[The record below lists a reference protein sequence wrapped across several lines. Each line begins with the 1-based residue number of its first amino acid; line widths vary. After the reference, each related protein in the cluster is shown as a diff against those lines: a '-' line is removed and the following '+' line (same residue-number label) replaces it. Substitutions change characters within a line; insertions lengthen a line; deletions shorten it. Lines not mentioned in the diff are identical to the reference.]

1 MMDLA
6 GKLWRGSGV
15 VRFGSQVAWE
25 KLTGYCPTD
34 PAEVPASAAKISPRW
49 LNAVLCGDTPGA
61 EITKIDVTGGSDGTN
76 TRRALRVGYNEAGMA
91 AGLPTELFVKSATA
105 MRTRLMNTLTTR
117 GESEVIFYRTMRAR
131 LPIEAPRPIYAG
143 FERSSGR
150 MLIMFPNMAVQG
162 TKFLDP
168 SHHITRDQAEGM
180 IDLLA
185 GYQSAT
191 WNSPELR
198 SSRSFPTTLRYQEL
212 INVRALPF
220 EKRGAVGLDRA
231 AKVMPDELNRID
243 RKRLWKLHMASIKRL
258 ENRAH
263 VLTHYDMHVG
273 NWYITGDGR
282 MGLTDW
288 SMRFGHW
295 SADLT
300 YMLLSAL
307 RIEDRRAWERDLLKR
322 YRQQLAAGG
331 VKEGLPSDDE
341 VFAEYR
347 RQTFHPLYFWL
358 TTIGAGMLQP
368 DMQPDHIS
376 LANLERMGQAMVDL
390 DSFSAIEAVM

>member
-1 MMDLA
+1 MDLV

-15 VRFGSQVAWE
+15 VRFGAHVMWE
-25 KLTGYCPTD
+25 GLSDYCPTD
-34 PAEVPASAAKISPRW
+34 PEQVPASAARISPKW
-49 LNAVLCGDTPGA
+49 LDAVLCRGTPGA
-61 EITKIDVTGGSDGTN
+61 AIADIEVVGGSDGTN
-76 TRRALRVGYNEAGMA
+76 TRRALRVTYNEAGTA

-117 GESEVIFYRTMRAR
+117 GESEVRFYQDMRSR
-131 LPIEAPRPIYAG
+131 LPIEAPRAIYAG
-143 FERSSGR
+143 FDRRSGR
-150 MLIMFPNMAVQG
+150 MLIIFPNMAHAG

-168 SHHITRDQAEGM
+168 SHQITREQAEGM

-191 WNSPELR
+191 WNSPELQSNR
-198 SSRSFPTTLRYQEL
+198 FFPTTLRYQEM

-220 EKRGAVGLDRA
+220 EKCGAVGIDRA
-231 AKVMPDELNRID
+231 AAVLPEALNRID
-243 RKRLWKLHMASIKRL
+243 RDRLWRVHMASIKRS
-258 ENRAH
+258 ERRAH

-273 NWYITGDGR
+273 NWYITPDGR

-288 SMRFGHW
+288 SMRYGHW
-295 SADLT
+295 SVDLS

-322 YRQQLAAGG
+322 YREQLAAGG
-331 VKEGLPSDDE
+331 INDVPSE
-341 VFAEYR
+341 EEIWLEYR

-358 TTIGAGMLQP
+358 TTIGRLALQP
-368 DMQPDHIS
+368 NMQPDHIS
-376 LANLERMGQAMVDL
+376 LANLERMGQAVVDL
-390 DSFSAIEAVM
+390 DSVAAMEEVM